1 MLKSKHV
8 KPETPQIYAE
18 ESIRL
23 HKEGPIRRND
33 RWAFHVPTGSV
44 MKSALCLFL
53 LLSAVTVHAELRLP
67 AIIGDHMVLQQKLA
81 NPIWG
86 WDTPGTEV
94 TVKFAG
100 QTKTAK
106 ADAKGKWT
114 VKLDPVPANAQPAT
128 ISIQGTSGKEL
139 KNVLVGEVWVC
150 SGQSN
155 MGFTLGKTWT
165 ADLDVALA
173 KYPQIRLIS
182 VPQVGTQEI
191 QEDFKG
197 QWEECSPDTV
207 GTFTA
212 VGYHYG
218 RVLHEMLG
226 VPVGL
231 IDNAWGGSACEA
243 WVKRDLLEKDA
254 RFKDIIE
261 RWQKTEATF
270 TQAAF
275 DKQVADHKARVA
287 GWANERKE
295 ALKNGRELPAAPPRA
310 PQNPMTGQHR
320 PGNLYAGVLHPTIG
334 YGIKGAIWYQG
345 ESNSSRAK
353 EYREL
358 FPFMIQHWR
367 KEWKQGDFP
376 FYWVQLADFKA
387 YTTEPGDSD
396 WAELREA
403 QTLTMSKLPNT
414 GECVITDLGEANDI
428 HPKNK
433 RDVAERLARLA
444 LVKDYGFKLPYS
456 SPTFKEV
463 KFEGSQAILTFDHA
477 ETGLRVVD
485 VDEVRGFAICGEDR
499 KWVWADATILPDSK
513 QSPRTPRGNQIAVS
527 SKVIAKPVA
536 VRFAWA
542 DNPVANVYSAEGLPV
557 TPFRTDDFPMITD
570 PANPDGLQAQVL
582 KREQE
587 IRAVQAVRAEAQKKA
602 AATAKAR
609 AEAAKKKIP

>member
-1 MLKSKHV
+1 
-8 KPETPQIYAE
+8 
-18 ESIRL
+18 
-23 HKEGPIRRND
+23 
-33 RWAFHVPTGSV
+33 
-44 MKSALCLFL
+44 MKFVLSLTLSFAAALSLQ
-53 LLSAVTVHAELRLP
+53 AELRLP
-67 AIIGDHMVLQQKLA
+67 AIIGDNMVLQQKQA

-86 WDTPGTEV
+86 WDTPGAEV
-94 TVKFAG
+94 TVTFAG

-106 ADAKGKWT
+106 AGADGRWS
-114 VKLDPVPANAQPAT
+114 VKLDAVPASAKPAT
-128 ISIQGTSGKEL
+128 LSVKGSTSREL
-139 KNVLVGEVWVC
+139 KNVLVGEVWIC

-155 MGFTLGKTWT
+155 MGFSVNRTVT
-165 ADLDVALA
+165 ADLDMAQA
-173 KYPQIRLIS
+173 RYPQIRLIS

-191 QEDFKG
+191 KDDFEG
-197 QWEECSPDTV
+197 SWTECTPDTV
-207 GTFTA
+207 GGFSA

-218 RVLHEMLG
+218 RVLHDMLG

-243 WVKRDLLEKDA
+243 WVHRDLLEKDA

-275 DKQVADHKARVA
+275 DKQVADHKDKVAAWAAARKAALAA
-287 GWANERKE
+287 GKLA
-295 ALKNGRELPAAPPRA
+295 PAGPPRA

-334 YGIKGAIWYQG
+334 YGIKGVIWYQG
-345 ESNSSRAK
+345 ESNASRAK

-367 KEWKQGDFP
+367 SEWKQGDFP

-387 YTTEPGDSD
+387 YQTEPVESD

-403 QTLTMSKLPNT
+403 QTLTLGKLPNT
-414 GECVITDLGEANDI
+414 GQCVITDLGEANDI
-428 HPKNK
+428 HPRNK
-433 RDVAERLARLA
+433 RDVAERLARWA

-456 SPTFKEV
+456 SPTLKSA
-463 KFEGSQAILTFDHA
+463 KFESGKALLTFDHA

-485 VDEVRGFAICGEDR
+485 MDEVKGFAICGKDR
-499 KWVWADATILPDSK
+499 KWVWAQAVILPDYK
-513 QSPRTPRGNQIAVS
+513 NSPRTPRSNQISVS
-527 SKVIAKPVA
+527 SPAVPEPVA

-570 PANPDGLQAQVL
+570 PANPEGLQAQAQ
-582 KREQE
+582 KREAE
-587 IRAVQAVRAEAQKKA
+587 IRAVMQK
-602 AATAKAR
+602 R
-609 AEAAKKKIP
+609 AEAAKKAAAQKAKAAAAKSASGK